1 MSVFK
6 LQAPFSPA
14 GDQPTAI
21 KELSEGIKSGLGS
34 QVLLGATGTGK
45 TFTIS
50 HVIAESGLPTLVLC
64 HNKTLAAQLYGE
76 LRRFFPDNAVEY
88 FVSYYDY
95 YQPEAY
101 VPTTD
106 NYIPKDAQINEQI
119 DKLRHAATYALL
131 ERNDVIIVSSIS
143 CIYGLGSKEAYDGML
158 VVLQVGLEYERDALL
173 LKLVEIQY
181 ERKDYDFHRG
191 TFRVRGDVIEVF
203 PAHEDSQAIRIELW
217 GDDVESISIIDPL
230 RGVVVEELDRIAIYP
245 ASHYVLPPERVQES
259 LIQIRADLEERL
271 ELFRSTNKLVEA
283 QRLEERTNYD
293 LELIEETGRCSGIE
307 NYSRYLS
314 GRTTGEPPPTLLE
327 YFPERWLMIIDESHV
342 SVPQMRAMYKGDR
355 SRKQTLVDYGFRL
368 PSALDNRPLKFEE
381 IGELQSQVIYVS
393 ATPSDYEV
401 DQAHG
406 VVTEQIIRPTGL
418 LDPQIE
424 VRPQHNQVDDLFD
437 QLKLTIARGERAL
450 VTTLTKRTAQDLA
463 EYYEELGLKV
473 RYLHSDIETL
483 ERVGILKGL
492 RSGAFD
498 VLVGINLLREGLD
511 LPEVSL
517 VAILEAD
524 KQGFLRNRTSL
535 IQTIG
540 RAARHEKGKAI
551 LYAER
556 ITHSMQQA
564 IDETMRR
571 RELQKQYNLKHNI
584 KPKRTTRR
592 NDNPLAELLG
602 HVKSEDR
609 LIEAQKSVSTLSP
622 AQVTK
627 KIKSLRSQ
635 MLAAAK
641 ELAFEKAAECRDE
654 IKALELL
661 LLK

>member
-1 MSVFK
+1 MPIFK
-6 LQAPFSPA
+6 LESPFSPS
-14 GDQPTAI
+14 GDQPRAI
-21 KELSEGIKSGLGS
+21 RELVEGVNRGLNA

-50 HVIAESGLPTLVLC
+50 HVIAESSLPTLVLC

-76 LRRFFPDNAVEY
+76 LRRFFPENSVEY

-131 ERNDVIIVSSIS
+131 EREDVIIVSSIS

-158 VVLQVGLEYERDALL
+158 VVLNVGLELDRDELL
-173 LKLVEIQY
+173 MKLVEIQF

-191 TFRVRGDVIEVF
+191 TFRVRGDVVEVF
-203 PAHEDSQAIRIELW
+203 PAHEDSQAIRIEFW
-217 GDDVESISIIDPL
+217 GDEVECISLIDPL
-230 RGVVVEELDRIAIYP
+230 RGVVVEELKKVVIYP
-245 ASHYVLPPERVQES
+245 ASHYVLPPERVQDA
-259 LIQIRADLEERL
+259 LVQIREDLKNRL
-271 ELFRSTNKLVEA
+271 NVLQNNRRFVEA

-314 GRTTGEPPPTLLE
+314 GRNPGEPPPTLLE

-342 SVPQMRAMYKGDR
+342 TVPQMRAMYKGDR

-381 IGELQSQVIYVS
+381 ISEHQSQVIYVS
-393 ATPSDYEV
+393 ATPSEYEIN
-401 DQAHG
+401 QSQG
-406 VVTEQIIRPTGL
+406 VITEQIIRPTGL
-418 LDPQIE
+418 LDPQVE
-424 VRPQHNQVDDLFD
+424 VRPQSNQVDDLFD
-437 QLKLTIARGERAL
+437 ELKRTIARKERAL

-463 EYYEELGLKV
+463 EYYEELGLNV

-483 ERVGILKGL
+483 ERVEILKDL
-492 RSGAFD
+492 RTGVFD

-540 RAARHEKGKAI
+540 RAARHERGKAI
-551 LYAER
+551 LYAEK
-556 ITHSMQQA
+556 ITPSMKQA
-564 IDETMRR
+564 IEETQRR
-571 RELQKQYNLKHNI
+571 REIQIQYNLKHGI
-584 KPKRTTRR
+584 EPKRTTRR
-592 NDNPLAELLG
+592 NDNPLAELMG
-602 HVKSEDR
+602 QVSSSDHVEQAVEQASN
-609 LIEAQKSVSTLSP
+609 LSSAQI
-622 AQVTK
+622 AK
-627 KIKSLRSQ
+627 KIKKLRSQ
-635 MLAAAK
+635 MLEAAK
-641 ELAFEKAAECRDE
+641 QLAFEQAAEYRDE